1 MRGMKAVLSSAV
13 ALALGV
19 CVSLSATAAPPAKA
33 TYQAAPGLDTSG
45 WLTANADDGRYTVV
59 YTGTPGMKREQVAE
73 FALLRAAE
81 FTSEA
86 GLEWFAVTRKTS
98 RTVPIDPRK
107 GDLSSK
113 TGGSLGGN
121 PTAGTG
127 SGAAGGSATPGAS
140 NPTTR
145 GGPSTGG
152 FGGGDVPYQ
161 VLERWQPVKV
171 PQTILEIQM
180 GSGDQAQF
188 KGLKKAPEIF
198 DAKKVSSEIR
208 AKIQP

>member
-1 MRGMKAVLSSAV
+1 MRAMKSVLSLAV

-19 CVSLSATAAPPAKA
+19 GAATSSMAAPPKA
-33 TYQAAPGLDTSG
+33 TYEAAPGLDTSG
-45 WLTANADDGRYTVV
+45 WLTANADEGRYTVV
-59 YTGTPGMKREQVAE
+59 YTGFPGMKREQVAE

-81 FTSEA
+81 FTNEA

-98 RTVPIDPRK
+98 RTVQIDPRK
-107 GDLSSK
+107 NDLSSK
-113 TGGSLGGN
+113 TGGTLGGN
-121 PTAGTG
+121 PTTGTG
-127 SGAAGGSATPGAS
+127 SATGGSQPGVS

-161 VLERWQPVKV
+161 VLERWQPAKV

-180 GSGDQAQF
+180 GSGDKAEF
-188 KGLKKAPEIF
+188 KGLSKAPEIF

-208 AKIQP
+208 AKMQP

>member
-1 MRGMKAVLSSAV
+1 MIRGMKTVSSLAVVLICVCASTSS
-13 ALALGV
+13 
-19 CVSLSATAAPPAKA
+19 TAAPPKA
-33 TYQAAPGLDTSG
+33 TYVAAPGLDTSG

-73 FALLRAAE
+73 FAMLRAAE

-86 GLEWFAVTRKTS
+86 GLEWFAVTRKVS
-98 RTVPIDPRK
+98 RSVTIDPRK
-107 GDLSSK
+107 NDLGSK
-113 TGGSLGGN
+113 AGGTLGGN
-121 PTAGTG
+121 PTTGTG
-127 SGAAGGSATPGAS
+127 SGAPAGGSPGAS

-161 VLERWQPVKV
+161 VLERWQPAKV

-180 GSGDQAQF
+180 GSGDQASF
-188 KGLKKAPEIF
+188 KGLSKAPEIF
-198 DAKKVSSEIR
+198 EAKKVSSEIR
-208 AKIQP
+208 AKMQP

>member
-1 MRGMKAVLSSAV
+1 MRGMKSALSLAV

-19 CVSLSATAAPPAKA
+19 CASTSSTAAPPKA
-33 TYQAAPGLDTSG
+33 TYVAAPGLDTSG

-73 FALLRAAE
+73 FAMLRAAE

-86 GLEWFAVTRKTS
+86 GLEWFAVTRKTA
-98 RTVPIDPRK
+98 RTVQIDPRK
-107 GDLSSK
+107 GDLAAK
-113 TGGSLGGN
+113 TGGTLGGN

-127 SGAAGGSATPGAS
+127 SGAQGAGTTPGVS
-140 NPTTR
+140 NSTTR

-161 VLERWQPVKV
+161 VLERWQPAKV

-180 GSGDQAQF
+180 GSGDQAMF
-188 KGLKKAPEIF
+188 KGLNKAPEIF

-208 AKIQP
+208 AKMEP

>member
-1 MRGMKAVLSSAV
+1 MHGKKPVLSLAG
-13 ALALGV
+13 ALVLGV
-19 CVSLSATAAPPAKA
+19 CISMSATAAPPAKA
-33 TYQAAPGLDTSG
+33 TYEAAPGLDTSG

-59 YTGTPGMKREQVAE
+59 YTGFPGMKREQVAE

-98 RTVPIDPRK
+98 RSVPIDPTK
-107 GDLSSK
+107 NDLSSK

-127 SGAAGGSATPGAS
+127 SGAAGGGTQPGVANS
-140 NPTTR
+140 TTR

-180 GSGDQAQF
+180 GSGDKAEF
-188 KGLKKAPEIF
+188 KGLSKAPEIF

-208 AKIQP
+208 AKMQP

>member
-1 MRGMKAVLSSAV
+1 MRGMKPVLSLAV

-19 CVSLSATAAPPAKA
+19 CAPASSKDSTPPKA
-33 TYQAAPGLDTSG
+33 TYEAAPGLDTSG
-45 WLTANADDGRYTVV
+45 WLTANADEGRYTVV
-59 YTGTPGMKREQVAE
+59 YTGFPGMKKDQVAE

-86 GLEWFAVTRKTS
+86 GQEWFAVTRKMS
-98 RTVPIDPRK
+98 RTVQIDPRK
-107 GDLSSK
+107 NDLGSK
-113 TGGSLGGN
+113 TGGTLGGN
-121 PTAGTG
+121 PTTGTG
-127 SGAAGGSATPGAS
+127 SGAGGSLPGVS

-161 VLERWQPVKV
+161 VLERWQPAKV
-171 PQTILEIQM
+171 PQAIIEIQM
-180 GSGDQAQF
+180 GSGDQAKF
-188 KGLKKAPEIF
+188 KGLDKAPEIF

-208 AKIQP
+208 AKMQP

>member
-1 MRGMKAVLSSAV
+1 MRGKKPVLSLAV
-13 ALALGV
+13 ALALGA
-19 CVSLSATAAPPAKA
+19 CVSTSTAAPPPKA
-33 TYQAAPGLDTSG
+33 TYEAAPGLDTSG

-59 YTGTPGMKREQVAE
+59 YTGFPGMKRDQVVE

-107 GDLSSK
+107 NDLASK

-121 PTAGTG
+121 PTTGTG
-127 SGAAGGSATPGAS
+127 SAAGGSQPGVS

-180 GSGDQAQF
+180 GSGDQATF
-188 KGLKKAPEIF
+188 KGLAKAPEIF

-208 AKIQP
+208 AKMQP

>member
-1 MRGMKAVLSSAV
+1 MRRMKPALSLAIAV
-13 ALALGV
+13 ALGV
-19 CVSLSATAAPPAKA
+19 CASTPSTAAPPPKA
-33 TYQAAPGLDTSG
+33 TYEPAPGLEASG

-59 YTGTPGMKREQVAE
+59 YTGFPGMKKDQVAE

-86 GLEWFAVTRKTS
+86 GLQWFAVTRKTS
-98 RTVPIDPRK
+98 RTVSIDPRK
-107 GDLSSK
+107 NDLSSK

-121 PTAGTG
+121 PTTGTG
-127 SGAAGGSATPGAS
+127 SGAAGGGTQPGVS
-140 NPTTR
+140 NSTTR

-161 VLERWQPVKV
+161 VLERWQPAKV

-180 GSGDQAQF
+180 GSGDEAKF
-188 KGLKKAPEIF
+188 KGLDKAPEIF

-208 AKIQP
+208 AKMQP

>member
-1 MRGMKAVLSSAV
+1 MRGMKSVLSLAV

-19 CVSLSATAAPPAKA
+19 CVSTSSMAAPPKA
-33 TYQAAPGLDTSG
+33 TYEAAPGLDTSG

-59 YTGTPGMKREQVAE
+59 YTGFPGMKKEQVAE

-98 RTVPIDPRK
+98 RTVQVDPRK
-107 GDLSSK
+107 NDLGSK
-113 TGGSLGGN
+113 TGGTLGGN
-121 PTAGTG
+121 PTTGTN
-127 SGAAGGSATPGAS
+127 SGAGGTQPGVS

-161 VLERWQPVKV
+161 VLERWQPAKV

-180 GSGDQAQF
+180 GSGDKAEF
-188 KGLKKAPEIF
+188 KGLSKAPEIF

-208 AKIQP
+208 AKMQP

>member
-1 MRGMKAVLSSAV
+1 MRRMKRVLSVAV

-19 CVSLSATAAPPAKA
+19 CASTSSGGSPPQP
-33 TYQAAPGLDTSG
+33 TYEAAPGLDTSG

-59 YTGTPGMKREQVAE
+59 YTGAPGMKREQVAE
-73 FALLRAAE
+73 FAMLRAAE

-98 RTVPIDPRK
+98 RTVTIEPRK

-127 SGAAGGSATPGAS
+127 SGAAGGGTQPGVS

-161 VLERWQPVKV
+161 VLERWQPAKV

-180 GSGDQAQF
+180 GSGDQAKF
-188 KGLKKAPEIF
+188 KGLNKAPEIF

-208 AKIQP
+208 AKMQP

>member
-1 MRGMKAVLSSAV
+1 MRRMKPVLSLAV
-13 ALALGV
+13 AVALGV
-19 CVSLSATAAPPAKA
+19 CASTSTTAAPPKA
-33 TYQAAPGLDTSG
+33 TYEAAPGLDSSG
-45 WLTANADDGRYTVV
+45 WLTANADEGRYTVV
-59 YTGTPGMKREQVAE
+59 YTGFPGMKKDQVAE

-81 FTSEA
+81 FTNEA
-86 GLEWFAVTRKTS
+86 GLEWFAVTRKTA
-98 RTVPIDPRK
+98 RTVPIDPK
-107 GDLSSK
+107 KNDLSSK

-121 PTAGTG
+121 PTTGTG
-127 SGAAGGSATPGAS
+127 SGAAGGGTQPGVS
-140 NPTTR
+140 NPSTR

-180 GSGDQAQF
+180 GSGDQAKF
-188 KGLKKAPEIF
+188 KGLTKAPEIF

-208 AKIQP
+208 AKMQP

>member
-1 MRGMKAVLSSAV
+1 MRGMKSALSLAV

-19 CVSLSATAAPPAKA
+19 CASTSSTAAPPRA
-33 TYQAAPGLDTSG
+33 TYVAAPGLDTSG

-73 FALLRAAE
+73 FAMLRAAE

-98 RTVPIDPRK
+98 RTVQIDPRK
-107 GDLSSK
+107 GDLAAK
-113 TGGSLGGN
+113 TGGTLGGN

-127 SGAAGGSATPGAS
+127 SGAPGGGTQPGVS
-140 NPTTR
+140 NSTTR

-161 VLERWQPVKV
+161 VLERWQPAKV

-180 GSGDQAQF
+180 GSGDEAQF
-188 KGLKKAPEIF
+188 KGLSKAPEIF

-208 AKIQP
+208 AKMQP